1 MTYLDFEKPIQ
12 DLETELT
19 KLKEVSQKSKVN
31 LDDKINELETLICEK
46 TKEIYSNL
54 TPWQRVQVS
63 RHPERPYTIAYI
75 EHISN
80 KTFIELH
87 GDRTVADD
95 KAMVG
100 GFGEIDGRTVM
111 FIGQQKGINTK
122 MRQIRRFGMANPEGY
137 RKALRLMKLAEKFN
151 KPIVTFIDTPGAYPG
166 LEAEERGQGEAIA
179 KNLLEMVQ
187 LKVPVICV
195 IIGEGASGGALGIG
209 IGDKVLML
217 ENTWYSVISPES
229 CSSILWRS
237 WNFKEKAAEAL
248 KLTAEDMSK
257 NGLVDGIIKEPL
269 GGAHRNQTEAFN
281 TVKQTIL
288 ELLKELDGISDT
300 ERINQRI
307 EKFSNMGVV
316 HDISEPA

>member
-1 MTYLDFEKPIQ
+1 MTYLEFEKPIEE
-12 DLETELT
+12 LEKELQ
-19 KLKEVSQKSKVN
+19 KLMDVAEKSKV
-31 LDDKINELETLICEK
+31 DVSKSVKELEEK
-46 TKEIYSNL
+46 ITNARKEIYSNL

-63 RHPERPYTIAYI
+63 RHPDRPYTLAYI
-75 EHISN
+75 DAISN
-80 KTFIELH
+80 GSFFELH
-87 GDRTVADD
+87 GDRTVKDD

-100 GFGEIDGRTVM
+100 GFGDIDGHTVM

-122 MRQIRRFGMANPEGY
+122 MRQYRNFGMPNPEGY

-151 KPIVTFIDTPGAYPG
+151 KPVITFIDTPGAYPG

-179 KNLLEMVQ
+179 RNLLEMAQ
-187 LKVPVICV
+187 LKVPVICI

-248 KLTAEDMSK
+248 KLTASDMHSQ
-257 NGLVDGIIKEPL
+257 GLVDGIIPEPL
-269 GGAHRNQTEAFN
+269 GGAHQQPQQIFD
-281 TVKQTIL
+281 TVKQVIL
-288 ELLKELDGISDT
+288 ENLNHLKKLDPET
-300 ERINQRI
+300 RITQRI
-307 EKFSNMGVV
+307 DKFCGMGVV
-316 HDISEPA
+316 MEAEV

>member
-1 MTYLDFEKPIQ
+1 MTYLDFEKPIEE
-12 DLETELT
+12 LEKELE
-19 KLKEVSQKSKVN
+19 KLKDVAAKSKVDVSKS
-31 LDDKINELETLICEK
+31 LIDLEAKIKEK
-46 TKEIYSNL
+46 TAEIYSNL

-63 RHPERPYTIAYI
+63 RHPERPYTLDYI
-75 EHISN
+75 DAISN

-100 GFGEIDGRTVM
+100 GFGDVDGHTVM
-111 FIGQQKGINTK
+111 FIGQQKGTNTK
-122 MRQIRRFGMANPEGY
+122 TRQARRFGMANPEGY
-137 RKALRLMKLAEKFN
+137 RKALRLMKMAEKFN

-179 KNLLEMVQ
+179 RNLLEMAQ
-187 LKVPVICV
+187 LKVPVICI

-209 IGDKVLML
+209 IGDKVIML

-248 KLTAEDMSK
+248 KLTAEDMMHNS
-257 NGLVDGIIKEPL
+257 LIDGVIKEPL
-269 GGAHRNQTEAFN
+269 GGAHRNPSLLFEQ
-281 TVKQTIL
+281 VKKEIL
-288 ELLKELDGISDT
+288 HHISDLKKMNT
-300 ERINQRI
+300 EERITKRI
-307 EKFSNMGVV
+307 EKFSAMGVV
-316 HDISEPA
+316 HELDA